1 MTSICKI
8 FPGTGTGSLQVLLGL
23 KPLHLM
29 MEETAL
35 AIVCRMNMDP
45 GWNGKSKSGR
55 TVGHL
60 AVQREKMEELEL
72 ATQIDSTAERNLPK
86 LNIKTKRPMNRTHHN
101 SDIEICTDGS
111 KSSRGSGAACVI
123 KDSDT
128 TSEYKKR
135 LHTQTNATESEL
147 HALLMAGEEMEARG
161 TTGKTILLLSDSKNA
176 LNKLNEPKMKTK
188 LQVRCVEVWTKLAER
203 NRVKMR
209 WVKAHSGHQ
218 GNELADA
225 LAKEAVITQPEP
237 TTTATLQMK
246 NVNMIIRDYT
256 TKKWIREW
264 LSNPKYC
271 RQTKR
276 WMRVPDAKKINDLLK
291 LTKRQLSLVI
301 QLLTGFNNMNNH
313 LARISQAPDTDASCR
328 LCGHGVED
336 AWHLATE
343 CTKIKEKVESIF
355 DPTKSWTVA
364 QLMEFIELE
373 EVTYLLENRV
383 EQ

>member
-1 MTSICKI
+1 M
-8 FPGTGTGSLQVLLGL
+8 LLGL

-35 AIVCRMNMDP
+35 AIACRIRMDS
-45 GWNGKSKSGR
+45 GWEGKSKSKKSI
-55 TVGHL
+55 GHL
-60 AVQREKMEELEL
+60 NFLKEKMEELEL
-72 ATQIDSTAERNLPK
+72 TSEIDSIAERNLPK
-86 LNIKTKRPMNRTHHN
+86 LNIKTKRPMNEIYHT

-111 KSSRGSGAACVI
+111 KSKRGSGAACII
-123 KDSDT
+123 KEADT
-128 TSEYKKR
+128 TSEHKMR
-135 LHTQTNATESEL
+135 LHTQTNATDSEM
-147 HALLMAGEEMEARG
+147 HALLMAGEEMEARNA
-161 TTGKTILLLSDSKNA
+161 TGKTILVLSDSKNA
-176 LNKLNEPKMKTK
+176 LNRLNDPKMKTR
-188 LQVRCVEVWTKLAER
+188 LQSCCIEVWTRLAEK
-203 NRVKMR
+203 NQVKMR

-218 GNELADA
+218 GNELADT
-225 LAKEAVITQPEP
+225 LAKEAVETLPEP
-237 TTTATLQMK
+237 ETPTAIQMK
-246 NVNMIIRDYT
+246 KVNMIIRDYT

-271 RQTKR
+271 RQTKQ
-276 WMRVPDAKKINDLLK
+276 WMRVPDAEKISQLLK

-313 LARISQAPDTDASCR
+313 TARISQSATTDASCR

-343 CTKIKEKVESIF
+343 CTKIKSKVEKIF
-355 DPTKSWTVA
+355 DPTVSWTVA